1 MLNFIR
7 KRNKNPNFHQSDAS
21 FSQSVSTIFKGNSVN
36 EILASTDLKNP
47 CHLRDESW
55 LEITHESLEG
65 GMMGG
70 EYMIH
75 AIETWHSHG
84 LLCHFGGLICYAL
97 QGRSMIV
104 RIRPWA
110 QTAGSM
116 NCTWPS
122 WNTWERSG
130 PHQMGAW
137 IWINEELHLTMSDI
151 VLTKGSFFRGGT
163 ETKIREGSVEAC
175 FFSCKTVE
183 SLF

>member
-55 LEITHESLEG
+55 LEITHCQVLRVGWWEVN
-65 GMMGG
+65 
-70 EYMIH
+70 
-75 AIETWHSHG
+75 TWFM
-84 LLCHFGGLICYAL
+84 LLKPGTLLDFCVILGGLICYAL

-122 WNTWERSG
+122 CNTWERSG
-130 PHQMGAW
+130 PQQMGAW
-137 IWINEELHLTMSDI
+137 IWINEELHFTMSDI
-151 VLTKGSFFRGGT
+151 VLTKGSFFREGT
-163 ETKIREGSVEAC
+163 DTKNQRG
-175 FFSCKTVE
+175 
-183 SLF
+183 